1 MTGRKIEAF
10 FRRIDH
16 RPGGELLAVES
27 LTAGSMVRDV
37 SLAVCAGEIVG
48 LAGLIGSGKSEIGRA
63 CFGLEPI
70 TGGTLRFLGRRVTRP
85 TPRAM
90 LDAGPV
96 LFPPRPPRGGA
107 RVGGR
112 VPRDHRPPLPP
123 LAV

>member
-10 FRRIDH
+10 FPRIDH
-16 RPGGELLAVES
+16 RPEGELLAVES

-70 TGGTLRFLGRRVTRP
+70 TGGALRLLRP
-85 TPRAM
+85 GGAPAAAPPEPRPGGG
-90 LDAGPV
+90 LS
-96 LFPPRPPRGGA
+96 PPRPPGGGA
-107 RVGGR
+107 AGVALR
-112 VPRDHRPPLPP
+112 
-123 LAV
+123 

>member
-10 FRRIDH
+10 FPRIDH
-16 RPGGELLAVES
+16 RPEGELLAVES

-70 TGGTLRFLGRRVTRP
+70 TGGTPRFLRPRGSPP
-85 TPRAM
+85 TPPAM
-90 LDAGPV
+90 LRAGP
-96 LFPPRPPRGGA
+96 LSHPPPPPAGGA
-107 RVGGR
+107 VT
-112 VPRDHRPPLPP
+112 PRCRRADTTL
-123 LAV
+123 

>member
-10 FRRIDH
+10 FPRIDH
-16 RPGGELLAVES
+16 RPEGELLAVES

-90 LDAGPV
+90 LDAGLV
-96 LFPPRPPRGGA
+96 Y
-107 RVGGR
+107 
-112 VPRDHRPPLPP
+112 LPP
-123 LAV
+123 HPPAGGPASAPCGRRNTAPAP